1 MHAMINS
8 ALILLMYTVL
18 CVTLL
23 SAGVETRLPDVP
35 SLEPQDPRV
44 TEHRLG
50 VSVHAG
56 VQKLMESSLVLR
68 NKFNRLP
75 GVCQRLRRRRITILC
90 NSNVGK
96 YCSVNEEVQ
105 HGHICRC
112 PRASKCKYFFLR
124 SL

>member
-1 MHAMINS
+1 MTNFT
-8 ALILLMYTVL
+8 LLFLLMCCVL
-18 CVTLL
+18 CVHFL
-23 SAGVETRLPDVP
+23 SVGVEARLPDVP
-35 SLEPQDPRV
+35 SLETRDSRKHKQ
-44 TEHRLG
+44 LG
-50 VSVHAG
+50 VPVHDRG
-56 VQKLMESSLVLR
+56 QLQREISSSVLR

-96 YCSVNEEVQ
+96 YCSVKDGAQ

>member
-1 MHAMINS
+1 MVRTEDPLWESRIPGRN
-8 ALILLMYTVL
+8 
-18 CVTLL
+18 
-23 SAGVETRLPDVP
+23 VEARLPDVP
-35 SLEPQDPRV
+35 SLETRDSRKHKQ
-44 TEHRLG
+44 LG
-50 VSVHAG
+50 VPVHDRGQLQRAI
-56 VQKLMESSLVLR
+56 SSSVLR

-96 YCSVNEEVQ
+96 YCSVKDGAQ

>member
-1 MHAMINS
+1 MNIPAM
-8 ALILLMYTVL
+8 LLCFVE
-18 CVTLL
+18 CVTFV
-23 SAGVETRLPDVP
+23 SVGIEARLPDVP
-35 SLEPQDPRV
+35 MLETRDPRLR
-44 TEHRLG
+44 EHLG
-50 VSVHAG
+50 VPVHASR
-56 VQKLMESSLVLR
+56 QLLRESSSLVLR

-96 YCSVNEEVQ
+96 YCSVNEEAQ
-105 HGHICRC
+105 HGHMCHC